1 MAEEQTLININLA
14 QAEVLARL
22 PGIGEHLAARIVA
35 HRETAGPFRE
45 VMGLTAVSGISERMV
60 QEFANQITVGSL
72 DEPQPEGEANGIVVS
87 IPEPTAVEQEEAV
100 VETVKEEEERPLTNP
115 PVVPPP
121 PRLEMMPPLPAPGMS
136 RRRGCLFAAL
146 AVVLGALIG
155 VGVTLGILAAI

>member
-87 IPEPTAVEQEEAV
+87 IPVGRSINWLWLPY
-100 VETVKEEEERPLTNP
+100 
-115 PVVPPP
+115 
-121 PRLEMMPPLPAPGMS
+121 RLPSCHAGPDD
-136 RRRGCLFAAL
+136 
-146 AVVLGALIG
+146 
-155 VGVTLGILAAI
+155 